1 MWIAEHVS
9 LLFVFNFAER
19 PQSPPKDDS
28 KTKTKNRSYLCCC
41 LQVAG
46 FILLLPV
53 VLYMTLSLLSSANP
67 TIGLYIGQA
76 TADLQYPLQR
86 VIRFMSLPFH
96 HIYDLSKFS
105 SWECM
110 VNNPLYTPGNNSELC
125 CSGTLLPL
133 TSYVCSWVT
142 RKSKFLVKIICWVA

>member
-1 MWIAEHVS
+1 MWIAEQVS

-19 PQSPPKDDS
+19 PSQSPPKDDS

-53 VLYMTLSLLSSANP
+53 VLYMTVSLLSSANP
-67 TIGLYIGQA
+67 SIGLYIGQA

-86 VIRFMSLPFH
+86 VVRFMSLPVH
-96 HIYDLSKFS
+96 RIYDLSKLS

-125 CSGTLLPL
+125 CSGTWLPL
-133 TSYVCSWVT
+133 TP
-142 RKSKFLVKIICWVA
+142 